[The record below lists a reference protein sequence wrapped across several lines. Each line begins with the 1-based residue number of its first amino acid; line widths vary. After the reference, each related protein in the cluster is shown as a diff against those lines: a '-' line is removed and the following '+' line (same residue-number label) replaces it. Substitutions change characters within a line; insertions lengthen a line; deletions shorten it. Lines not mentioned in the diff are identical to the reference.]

1 MDLLQLFKR
10 PKKEDLFS
18 KYPDG
23 ILVVSLEGK
32 VLDVNE
38 KALNMFGFS
47 RLEIVG
53 QFFSAFI
60 DGGTNLLNKIISTS
74 QPMVSRAKT
83 NTKDGSFFEI
93 SASRDTQGQKV
104 YVSLRDVTQ
113 RHKMQNMVNTQYEI
127 AKSIIDE
134 KNTYLNAISGE
145 ILSSL
150 ASIEGFSKALC
161 DGIGGVLIDK
171 QMKYVSI
178 IQNNASD
185 LNYDLEKLFCLFQM
199 ESNLY
204 PFEYRSF
211 DIVNLLNSLVEQ
223 YQEKF
228 KKKRVLFDYDFS
240 TFANRGVYCDPN
252 VCEYLVKTVLEIFN
266 RFVNLGQVTF
276 NAGNAPVAFL
286 QKHNFEG
293 KVDEDTNS
301 YMLFEMKANEF
312 VFESEELKD
321 IFEPYLNPIKTKR
334 SVGLKLAF
342 VLLRKFAR
350 ALKGDIWIYSK
361 QGYGTIFTIVLP
373 CVK

>member
-150 ASIEGFSKALC
+150 ASIEGFSTILKTEL
-161 DGIGGVLIDK
+161 
-171 QMKYVSI
+171 SI
-178 IQNNASD
+178 
-185 LNYDLEKLFCLFQM
+185 
-199 ESNLY
+199 
-204 PFEYRSF
+204 
-211 DIVNLLNSLVEQ
+211 
-223 YQEKF
+223 
-228 KKKRVLFDYDFS
+228 
-240 TFANRGVYCDPN
+240 
-252 VCEYLVKTVLEIFN
+252 
-266 RFVNLGQVTF
+266 
-276 NAGNAPVAFL
+276 
-286 QKHNFEG
+286 
-293 KVDEDTNS
+293 
-301 YMLFEMKANEF
+301 
-312 VFESEELKD
+312 
-321 IFEPYLNPIKTKR
+321 
-334 SVGLKLAF
+334 
-342 VLLRKFAR
+342 
-350 ALKGDIWIYSK
+350 
-361 QGYGTIFTIVLP
+361 
-373 CVK
+373 